1 MTKKWKIVLLVFFSL
16 VVILITA
23 GALLRRNTK
32 KHSPVDKI
40 SFNEGGLTLESV
52 YCQPYKKGRKIF
64 GTEDEGALQPF
75 GEYWR
80 MGANEATTLEANRDI
95 TFGGKQLKSGKY
107 SIYAVPGE
115 EIWRIGVN
123 PDANRWGVPAPSYDK
138 DVISIDVPVTYGDDI
153 VEQLKIDFVAGN
165 PGAIMVIK
173 WEKSIIKIPIK

>member
-1 MTKKWKIVLLVFFSL
+1 
-16 VVILITA
+16 
-23 GALLRRNTK
+23 
-32 KHSPVDKI
+32 
-40 SFNEGGLTLESV
+40 
-52 YCQPYKKGRKIF
+52 
-64 GTEDEGALQPF
+64 
-75 GEYWR
+75 

-95 TFGGKQLKSGKY
+95 TFGGKQLKAGKY

-138 DVISIDVPVTYGDDI
+138 DVISVEAHVTYSDEV

-173 WEKSIIKIPIK
+173 WEKSIVKIPIK